1 VDILKIAL
9 ILLLYIS
16 TPTNSYAEIYPY
28 TRGNQVELLEDPHES
43 AQQKIEFIRQAQDHI
58 HIISF
63 FWDDSNFAKQLADEL
78 IKAHKRGVEVRL
90 LTSYLP
96 SFLTDLQGDSRNRLM
111 NYSDLHEDFL
121 FIALKTFKQLIT
133 TNNLHEKIF
142 LIDAEF
148 AILGGR
154 NISDSQF
161 KGKDMEVLLR
171 GQVVNQVQ
179 HHFHKMM
186 NFVVDL
192 FIEKRCNGVLS
203 LRCEKTKKRYIPGL
217 FKSSQKYLPRQPFY
231 ESDVEARILTHNVL
245 IEQWKNDYKENED
258 RVEIVDD
265 IVETIISTPFKK
277 LRGYNYF
284 IIPTPRYKNFLIQ
297 SLEEGKQIEIVTN
310 SQTSASSVS
319 DSGYIYALKPMIELS
334 KKGLDIIEWRGKAP
348 HTYLHTKVMIFDEDR
363 AIIGSHN
370 LGVGSTSVS
379 NEIAVEINSPSH
391 VARLIEIFE
400 NDKKDTELTNQVDT
414 EFLKKKLQENKFMSF
429 LLNFSPI
436 AKTLSEFY

>member
-1 VDILKIAL
+1 
-9 ILLLYIS
+9 
-16 TPTNSYAEIYPY
+16 
-28 TRGNQVELLEDPHES
+28 
-43 AQQKIEFIRQAQDHI
+43 
-58 HIISF
+58 
-63 FWDDSNFAKQLADEL
+63 
-78 IKAHKRGVEVRL
+78 
-90 LTSYLP
+90 
-96 SFLTDLQGDSRNRLM
+96 
-111 NYSDLHEDFL
+111 
-121 FIALKTFKQLIT
+121 
-133 TNNLHEKIF
+133 
-142 LIDAEF
+142 
-148 AILGGR
+148 
-154 NISDSQF
+154 
-161 KGKDMEVLLR
+161 
-171 GQVVNQVQ
+171 
-179 HHFHKMM
+179 
-186 NFVVDL
+186 
-192 FIEKRCNGVLS
+192 
-203 LRCEKTKKRYIPGL
+203 
-217 FKSSQKYLPRQPFY
+217 
-231 ESDVEARILTHNVL
+231 
-245 IEQWKNDYKENED
+245 
-258 RVEIVDD
+258 VDD